1 MININQ
7 LIVQSLI
14 LGIAISL
21 YSISIYFSPNSFD
34 AQIAEADELD
44 LNEFVGR
51 VEKQSVTR

>member
-21 YSISIYFSPNSFD
+21 YYISIYFSPNSFD
-34 AQIAEADELD
+34 AQIAEADDLD

-51 VEKQSVTR
+51 AEKESVTR